1 MDINFLNQ
9 IVASDDSE
17 AKRRQDELYRL
28 KVESQIRRVMQ
39 WYNVN
44 RDDAIKIRDESL
56 LPALILQCTTRYGKR
71 KYFPYLFLNP
81 VNKQENYYD
90 F

>member
-1 MDINFLNQ
+1 MDMSFLNQ
-9 IVASDDSE
+9 IVASDESE

-56 LPALILQCTTRYGKR
+56 LPALIL
-71 KYFPYLFLNP
+71 
-81 VNKQENYYD
+81 
-90 F
+90 

>member
-1 MDINFLNQ
+1 MDISFLNQ
-9 IVASDDSE
+9 IATSDEIE

-56 LPALILQCTTRYGKR
+56 LPALIL
-71 KYFPYLFLNP
+71 
-81 VNKQENYYD
+81 
-90 F
+90 

>member
-9 IVASDDSE
+9 IIASDEIE
-17 AKRRQDELYRL
+17 ARRRQDELYRQ

-56 LPALILQCTTRYGKR
+56 LPALIL
-71 KYFPYLFLNP
+71 
-81 VNKQENYYD
+81 
-90 F
+90 

>member
-1 MDINFLNQ
+1 MDISFLNQ
-9 IVASDDSE
+9 IVASDESE

-56 LPALILQCTTRYGKR
+56 LPALIL
-71 KYFPYLFLNP
+71 
-81 VNKQENYYD
+81 
-90 F
+90 

>member
-9 IVASDDSE
+9 IAASDEIE

-56 LPALILQCTTRYGKR
+56 LPALIL
-71 KYFPYLFLNP
+71 
-81 VNKQENYYD
+81 
-90 F
+90 

>member
-1 MDINFLNQ
+1 MDIDFLNQ
-9 IVASDDSE
+9 IAASDEIE

-56 LPALILQCTTRYGKR
+56 LPALIL
-71 KYFPYLFLNP
+71 
-81 VNKQENYYD
+81 
-90 F
+90 

>member
-9 IVASDDSE
+9 IVASDESE

-56 LPALILQCTTRYGKR
+56 LPALIL
-71 KYFPYLFLNP
+71 
-81 VNKQENYYD
+81 
-90 F
+90 

>member
-1 MDINFLNQ
+1 MDIDFLNQ
-9 IVASDDSE
+9 IVASDEIE

-56 LPALILQCTTRYGKR
+56 LPALIL
-71 KYFPYLFLNP
+71 
-81 VNKQENYYD
+81 
-90 F
+90 

>member
-1 MDINFLNQ
+1 MDISFLNQ
-9 IVASDDSE
+9 IVASDESE
-17 AKRRQDELYRL
+17 ARRRQDELYRL

-56 LPALILQCTTRYGKR
+56 LPALIL
-71 KYFPYLFLNP
+71 
-81 VNKQENYYD
+81 
-90 F
+90 

>member
-1 MDINFLNQ
+1 MDISFLNQ
-9 IVASDDSE
+9 IAVSDEIE
-17 AKRRQDELYRL
+17 AKRRQDELYRQ

-56 LPALILQCTTRYGKR
+56 LPALIL
-71 KYFPYLFLNP
+71 
-81 VNKQENYYD
+81 
-90 F
+90 

>member
-1 MDINFLNQ
+1 MDIDFLNQ
-9 IVASDDSE
+9 IAASDESE

-56 LPALILQCTTRYGKR
+56 LPALIL
-71 KYFPYLFLNP
+71 
-81 VNKQENYYD
+81 
-90 F
+90 

>member
-56 LPALILQCTTRYGKR
+56 LPALIL
-71 KYFPYLFLNP
+71 
-81 VNKQENYYD
+81 
-90 F
+90 

>member
-1 MDINFLNQ
+1 MDISFLNQ
-9 IVASDDSE
+9 IVASDEIE
-17 AKRRQDELYRL
+17 AKRRQDELYRQ

-56 LPALILQCTTRYGKR
+56 LPALIL
-71 KYFPYLFLNP
+71 
-81 VNKQENYYD
+81 
-90 F
+90 

>member
-1 MDINFLNQ
+1 MDISFLNQ
-9 IVASDDSE
+9 IVASDESE
-17 AKRRQDELYRL
+17 AKHRQDELYRL

-56 LPALILQCTTRYGKR
+56 LPALIL
-71 KYFPYLFLNP
+71 
-81 VNKQENYYD
+81 
-90 F
+90 

>member
-1 MDINFLNQ
+1 MDISFLNQ
-9 IVASDDSE
+9 IVASDEIE
-17 AKRRQDELYRL
+17 ARRRQDELYRQ

-56 LPALILQCTTRYGKR
+56 LPALIL
-71 KYFPYLFLNP
+71 
-81 VNKQENYYD
+81 
-90 F
+90 

>member
-9 IVASDDSE
+9 IIASDE
-17 AKRRQDELYRL
+17 IETRHRQDELYRL

-56 LPALILQCTTRYGKR
+56 LPALIL
-71 KYFPYLFLNP
+71 
-81 VNKQENYYD
+81 
-90 F
+90 

>member
-1 MDINFLNQ
+1 MDIDFLNQ
-9 IVASDDSE
+9 IVASDEIE
-17 AKRRQDELYRL
+17 ARRRQDELYRQ

-56 LPALILQCTTRYGKR
+56 LPALILWCTTRYRETKR
-71 KYFPYLFLNP
+71 FPISFS
-81 VNKQENYYD
+81 
-90 F
+90 

>member
-1 MDINFLNQ
+1 MDISFLSQ
-9 IVASDDSE
+9 VAASDEIE
-17 AKRRQDELYRL
+17 ARRRQDELYRL

-56 LPALILQCTTRYGKR
+56 LPALIL
-71 KYFPYLFLNP
+71 
-81 VNKQENYYD
+81 
-90 F
+90 

>member
-1 MDINFLNQ
+1 MDISFLNQ
-9 IVASDDSE
+9 IIASDESE

-56 LPALILQCTTRYGKR
+56 LPALIL
-71 KYFPYLFLNP
+71 
-81 VNKQENYYD
+81 
-90 F
+90 

>member
-1 MDINFLNQ
+1 MDISFLNQ
-9 IVASDDSE
+9 IAASDEIE
-17 AKRRQDELYRL
+17 ARRRQDELYRQ

-56 LPALILQCTTRYGKR
+56 LPALIL
-71 KYFPYLFLNP
+71 
-81 VNKQENYYD
+81 
-90 F
+90 

>member
-1 MDINFLNQ
+1 MDISFLNQ
-9 IVASDDSE
+9 IAVSDEIE
-17 AKRRQDELYRL
+17 ARRRHDELYRL

-56 LPALILQCTTRYGKR
+56 LPALIL
-71 KYFPYLFLNP
+71 
-81 VNKQENYYD
+81 
-90 F
+90 

>member
-1 MDINFLNQ
+1 MDIDFLNQ
-9 IVASDDSE
+9 IVASDEIE
-17 AKRRQDELYRL
+17 ARRRQDELYRQ

-56 LPALILQCTTRYGKR
+56 LPALIL
-71 KYFPYLFLNP
+71 
-81 VNKQENYYD
+81 
-90 F
+90 

>member
-1 MDINFLNQ
+1 MDIDFLNQ
-9 IVASDDSE
+9 IVASDESE

-56 LPALILQCTTRYGKR
+56 LPALL
-71 KYFPYLFLNP
+71 L
-81 VNKQENYYD
+81 
-90 F
+90 

>member
-1 MDINFLNQ
+1 MDISFLNQ
-9 IVASDDSE
+9 IVASDESE
-17 AKRRQDELYRL
+17 AKRGQDELYRL

-56 LPALILQCTTRYGKR
+56 LPALIL
-71 KYFPYLFLNP
+71 
-81 VNKQENYYD
+81 
-90 F
+90 

>member
-1 MDINFLNQ
+1 MDISFLNQ
-9 IVASDDSE
+9 IIASDE
-17 AKRRQDELYRL
+17 AEQVQRKDELYRL

-56 LPALILQCTTRYGKR
+56 LPALIL
-71 KYFPYLFLNP
+71 
-81 VNKQENYYD
+81 
-90 F
+90 

>member
-1 MDINFLNQ
+1 MDIDFLNQ
-9 IVASDDSE
+9 IVASGESE

-56 LPALILQCTTRYGKR
+56 LPALIL
-71 KYFPYLFLNP
+71 
-81 VNKQENYYD
+81 
-90 F
+90 

>member
-9 IVASDDSE
+9 IIASDESE
-17 AKRRQDELYRL
+17 TRRRQDELYRL

-56 LPALILQCTTRYGKR
+56 LPALIL
-71 KYFPYLFLNP
+71 
-81 VNKQENYYD
+81 
-90 F
+90 

>member
-1 MDINFLNQ
+1 MGINFLNQ
-9 IVASDDSE
+9 IIASDESE
-17 AKRRQDELYRL
+17 ARRRQDELYRL

-56 LPALILQCTTRYGKR
+56 LPALIL
-71 KYFPYLFLNP
+71 
-81 VNKQENYYD
+81 
-90 F
+90 

>member
-1 MDINFLNQ
+1 MDIDSLNQ
-9 IVASDDSE
+9 IAASDE
-17 AKRRQDELYRL
+17 IKAKRRQDELYCL

-56 LPALILQCTTRYGKR
+56 LPALIL
-71 KYFPYLFLNP
+71 
-81 VNKQENYYD
+81 
-90 F
+90 

>member
-1 MDINFLNQ
+1 MDIEFLNQ
-9 IVASDDSE
+9 IIASDEIE

-56 LPALILQCTTRYGKR
+56 LPALIL
-71 KYFPYLFLNP
+71 
-81 VNKQENYYD
+81 
-90 F
+90 

>member
-9 IVASDDSE
+9 IVASDEIE
-17 AKRRQDELYRL
+17 AKRRQDELYRQ

-56 LPALILQCTTRYGKR
+56 LPALIL
-71 KYFPYLFLNP
+71 
-81 VNKQENYYD
+81 
-90 F
+90 

>member
-1 MDINFLNQ
+1 MDISFLNQ
-9 IVASDDSE
+9 IIASDEIE
-17 AKRRQDELYRL
+17 ARRRQDELYRL

-56 LPALILQCTTRYGKR
+56 LPALIL
-71 KYFPYLFLNP
+71 
-81 VNKQENYYD
+81 
-90 F
+90 

>member
-1 MDINFLNQ
+1 MDISFLNQ
-9 IVASDDSE
+9 IAASDEIE
-17 AKRRQDELYRL
+17 ARHRQDELYRQ

-56 LPALILQCTTRYGKR
+56 LPALIL
-71 KYFPYLFLNP
+71 
-81 VNKQENYYD
+81 
-90 F
+90 

>member
-1 MDINFLNQ
+1 MDISFLNQ
-9 IVASDDSE
+9 IVASDEIE

-56 LPALILQCTTRYGKR
+56 LPALIL
-71 KYFPYLFLNP
+71 
-81 VNKQENYYD
+81 
-90 F
+90 

>member
-9 IVASDDSE
+9 IVTSDETE
-17 AKRRQDELYRL
+17 AKRRQDELYRQ

-56 LPALILQCTTRYGKR
+56 LPALIL
-71 KYFPYLFLNP
+71 
-81 VNKQENYYD
+81 
-90 F
+90 